1 MTTGNTT
8 AAGLESPEAKA
19 AKKAPPARPQQWLTG
34 NSRPGNIFAG
44 VVNPTLGYGIKGVI
58 WYQGESNASR
68 AVEYADLFPFMIE
81 QWRKEWGQGD
91 FSFYWVQLADF
102 KPYKDAPGESDWA
115 ELRESQTKTLALAKT
130 GQAVIIDLGEA
141 RDIHPR
147 NKYDVASRLVRWALV
162 KDYGLNFPYRSPEY
176 TSAEFTGNRAV
187 VTINCFGSS
196 LRAFDVTDDDHHA
209 GFGLIR
215 HPQDQGDVV
224 GTVEFEK
231 ASKGV
236 GHQLWIQGAFVDFA
250 HQLVVVREIEAKT
263 GQGLVRQ
270 VSVLHSLISLG

>member
-1 MTTGNTT
+1 
-8 AAGLESPEAKA
+8 
-19 AKKAPPARPQQWLTG
+19 
-34 NSRPGNIFAG
+34 
-44 VVNPTLGYGIKGVI
+44 
-58 WYQGESNASR
+58 
-68 AVEYADLFPFMIE
+68 MIE

-102 KPYKDAPGESDWA
+102 KPYKDAPGDSDWA

-196 LRAFDVTDDDHHA
+196 LRAFDVTDVN
-209 GFGLIR
+209 GFAVCGADRVWHWATGKI
-215 HPQDQGDVV
+215 V
-224 GTVEFEK
+224 GTNQVELTSPQV
-231 ASKGV
+231 AAPV
-236 GHQLWIQGAFVDFA
+236 AVRYAWADNPVCN
-250 HQLVVVREIEAKT
+250 LVSAD
-263 GQGLVRQ
+263 GLPVTPFRTDSFPLTTQ
-270 VSVLHSLISLG
+270 PK